1 VVLRAFH
8 PRQVELEA
16 TLAHKFQGS
25 YNYTEKPHLG
35 KKKKTKKKQNKKG
48 TSDVKTRMMPSSR
61 LAWITHS
68 KALL

>member
-1 VVLRAFH
+1 VLRAFH

-35 KKKKTKKKQNKKG
+35 KKKKTKKNKIKKELQMLRQG
-48 TSDVKTRMMPSSR
+48 
-61 LAWITHS
+61 
-68 KALL
+68 